1 MWPLIV
7 LALYVAGLLTV
18 GVFSARKVKGQRDF
32 TLAGGTLTPL
42 VLTGTLLATWTG
54 TGSIFGNAEE
64 AWRVGLPS
72 LMLLISPVLGLLVL
86 LFLIGPVRKRG
97 RFTLQDIL
105 EQRFGPGA
113 RVLGALTLV
122 AAYLVIV
129 SYQLRAAAGAL
140 ERVIEASEL
149 FPEGVDEGALLVV
162 MAVIIVVYTALA
174 GLMSVAR
181 TDGVNG
187 LLMLAGVALVLPLA
201 WNAAGGVDAT
211 LAQLPESARQV
222 TGHYSN
228 FDLLSRLLPTL
239 LLIVGDANLHQR
251 FLAARS
257 DNAARAAVALLIPG
271 VLLLDAA
278 ILLSATA
285 GRALFPELDVP
296 GHVMLELALHTLT
309 PITGAILV
317 AAILAVVVSTADS
330 YLLSASSS
338 LVRDVYQR
346 FVHHEATEAQLLRMA
361 RRCVFLVGAVALWL
375 AFADEGFFEVSL
387 LAYTIYG
394 VGITPVLLAALFW
407 KRATPA
413 GAITAMLT
421 GGALT
426 ALWELRGWSAP
437 AAEWLGLEAGADIG
451 AVVPSVLAATLALV
465 LVSLA
470 TRPRDPSGPRPGA
483 AHAEV

>member
-1 MWPLIV
+1 MVPLIV

-18 GVFSARKVKGQRDF
+18 GVISSRKVKGQKDF
-32 TLAGGTLTPL
+32 TLAGGSLTPL

-72 LMLLISPVLGLLVL
+72 LLLLASPVLGLLVL
-86 LFLIGPVRKRG
+86 LFLIGPVRRRG
-97 RFTLQDIL
+97 RFTLQDVL
-105 EQRFGPGA
+105 EERFGPGA
-113 RVLGALTLV
+113 RVLGSLTLV
-122 AAYLVIV
+122 SAYLVIV
-129 SYQLRAAAGAL
+129 SYQLRAASGAL
-140 ERVIEASEL
+140 GRVLEVSEL
-149 FPEGVDEGALLVV
+149 FPGGVDPGVLLVI

-181 TDGVNG
+181 TDGING

-201 WNAAGGVDAT
+201 WKAAGGIDGV
-211 LAQLPESARQV
+211 LGQIPESSRHV
-222 TGHYSN
+222 GGHYSS

-257 DNAARAAVALLIPG
+257 DSAARKAVALLIPG
-271 VLLLDAA
+271 VLILDAA

-285 GRALFPELDVP
+285 GRALFPELDNP
-296 GHVMLELALHTLT
+296 GHVMLELGLTTLT

-317 AAILAVVVSTADS
+317 AAILAVIVSTADS

-346 FVHHEATEAQLLRMA
+346 FVRPEATEAQLLRMA
-361 RRCVFLVGAVALWL
+361 RRCVFVVGAVALVL
-375 AFADEGFFEVSL
+375 AFSSDGFFKVSL

-421 GGALT
+421 GGTLT
-426 ALWELRGWSAP
+426 ALWELREWSTP
-437 AAEWLGLEAGADIG
+437 AVEALGLEAGAEIG
-451 AVVPSVLAATLALV
+451 AVVPSVLAATVALV
-465 LVSLA
+465 GVSLV
-470 TRPRDPSGPRPGA
+470 TRPRPGA
-483 AHAEV
+483 PGDSESAGSVA